1 MTSSFLAP
9 GTTDPPAA
17 AQENSDLLQK
27 LTRSEEQLR
36 LALEAGKLGAWDWDI
51 ASGKVTWSAMLEQ
64 IHGLEVGTFPGTF
77 EAYQHDIHP
86 EDRDHVRATIGRA
99 VAERSDYHI
108 VYRIN
113 RPDGEMRWLEAHGRM
128 LCDPAGAPR
137 RLVGVCND
145 ITERRRSEEQLREMV
160 LTLRGADQRKD
171 QFLAMLAHELRN
183 PLTPMVNATYM
194 LRAAG
199 EKPDSVAQ
207 AREILNR
214 QVGYM
219 ARLLDELLD
228 VSRIS
233 RGKIDLLRESVDLAV
248 VSREAAG
255 DHQDSFRAAGLSLQL
270 ALPSEPLRV
279 HADRARL
286 AQIVGNLLS
295 NALKFSER
303 GQSVFLTVERSP
315 PASTSTSPSWAA
327 LTVRDEGV
335 GIDPE
340 LLGRVF
346 EPFVQAETPLSR
358 PRGGL
363 GLGLAVVKGLVELHG
378 GRVTV
383 RSAGHGQGTELR
395 IELPLEVGAAE
406 TVAVS
411 PPGPEMNASPTAAIL
426 LFEDNLEVAESLRAV
441 LSQVGYQVTIQA
453 TGRSPIEAVRH
464 AQPALVLCDIG
475 LPVQDGYAVAA
486 EIRSDPDW
494 GHLPLIALSG
504 YGSKQDQ
511 ARSRQAGFDLHLT
524 KPVAPELLIEELA
537 RRSRP

>member
-1 MTSSFLAP
+1 MASSFLDP
-9 GTTDPPAA
+9 GTTAA
-17 AQENSDLLQK
+17 AATAQENSDLLQK

-51 ASGKVTWSAMLEQ
+51 ATGKVTWSAMLEQ

-77 EAYQHDIHP
+77 EAYQQDIHP
-86 EDRDHVRATIGRA
+86 EDRDHVRATIGQA
-99 VAERSDYHI
+99 VGDRSDYHI

-160 LTLRGADQRKD
+160 LTLRDANQRKD

-233 RGKIDLLRESVDLAV
+233 RGKIDLVRESVDLAV
-248 VSREAAG
+248 VTREAAG
-255 DHQDSFRAAGLSLQL
+255 DHQDSFRAAGLALQL
-270 ALPSEPLRV
+270 ALPSEPIRV

-295 NALKFSER
+295 NALKFSEH
-303 GQSVFLTVERSP
+303 GQSVFLTVERSASSSP
-315 PASTSTSPSWAA
+315 STSTPWAA

-335 GIDPE
+335 GIDPA

-346 EPFVQAETPLSR
+346 EPFVQAEAPLSR

-378 GRVTV
+378 GSVAV

-406 TVAVS
+406 TVALS
-411 PPGPEMNASPTAAIL
+411 PPLPEVSAPRAAAIL
-426 LFEDNLEVAESLRAV
+426 LFEDNIEVAESLHAV
-441 LSQVGYQVTIQA
+441 LSQVGYQVTIRA
-453 TGRSPIEAVRH
+453 TGRNPIEAVRH

-524 KPVAPELLIEELA
+524 KPVAPELLIEELS
-537 RRSRP
+537 SRCR